1 MAEVLAARNVSVYLY
16 NYEYK
21 SVFDQWDGEYFMF
34 IIITL
39 NISLCLISWTESIMS
54 VYMYNYEY

>member
-21 SVFDQWDGEYFMF
+21 SVFDQWDGEYILF

-39 NISLCLISWTESIMS
+39 NISLCLISLTESIMS
-54 VYMYNYEY
+54 VYVYNYEY